1 MYLLVS
7 IDTEEDMPK
16 WRPETVTTVKNIQVL
31 PKIHEILKSHSVKP
45 TYLVDRPVLYDKD
58 ACKTIKELSLN
69 GTCEIGMHLHSWNTP
84 PVMSDESDGK
94 ATVLNLYPAEI
105 QKKKITDFHNYFM
118 DRLGFAPTSY
128 RAGRYGLSATSVEV
142 LAELGYLVDSS
153 VVPLVDFSDYG
164 APNYKRYNNRP
175 FWINTGSPESLF
187 EIPITVDLVTRFPRS
202 FFDYYFSIPECTR
215 IKGIMHRLN
224 LARLLWMRP
233 TTYSFKEMRQLADF
247 IINKDSYPVFNIM
260 FHSSELCPGT
270 SLYNRTKGD
279 VSDFFDRLLKIIR
292 YLIVECG
299 AVSVTLSEFARL
311 AKKGHKGLS
320 YPSKNIEL

>member
-1 MYLLVS
+1 MYLLIS

-31 PKIHEILKSHSVKP
+31 PKIHEILKSHSVRP
-45 TYLVDRPVLYDKD
+45 TYLVNRPVLYDKD
-58 ACKTIKELSLN
+58 AFKTIKELSLN

-84 PVMSDESDGK
+84 PIMSDEADGT

-105 QKKKITDFHNYFM
+105 QKKKITDFHNYFIN
-118 DRLGFAPTSY
+118 RLGFAPTSY
-128 RAGRYGLSATSVEV
+128 RAGRYGLSATSVRA

-187 EIPITVDLVTRFPRS
+187 EIPVTVDLVTRFPRS
-202 FFDYYFSIPECTR
+202 FFDYYFAIPQWTH
-215 IKGIMHRLN
+215 IKGVMHRLN
-224 LARLLWMRP
+224 LARLLWLRP
-233 TTYSFKEMRQLADF
+233 TTYSYKEMRQLADF
-247 IINKDSYPVFNIM
+247 IINRDSCPVFNIM
-260 FHSSELCPGT
+260 FHSSELYPGA
-270 SLYNRTKGD
+270 SPYNRTEGD

-299 AVSVTLSEFARL
+299 AVGVTMSEFARL
-311 AKKGHKGLS
+311 AKKGDKGLS
-320 YPSKNIEL
+320 YPSMSIEL